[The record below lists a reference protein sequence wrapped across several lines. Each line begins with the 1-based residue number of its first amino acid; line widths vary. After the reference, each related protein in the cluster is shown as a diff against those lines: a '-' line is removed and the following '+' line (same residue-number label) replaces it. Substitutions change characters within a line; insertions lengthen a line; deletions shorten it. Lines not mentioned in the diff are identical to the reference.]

1 MNVIVKRLKKA
12 ADWNDSFSIIGNVG
26 TYGWVTGDSQND
38 DGEYEFVDE
47 EISYLGVNEEGAQF
61 AIDDFDDET
70 KEIIKEQCQEKCQ
83 KDEVVVDLQFDCDEK
98 HSYMNVYCNKPF
110 SQETKEAIMDV
121 ISGQY
126 SDGWGE
132 GLEQH
137 PFSSGESEDYYG
149 ATEEL
154 CVQLSPDNVDLH
166 IG

>member
-1 MNVIVKRLKKA
+1 MKRLKKA
-12 ADWNDSFSIIGNVG
+12 AEWNDSFSIIGNVG
-26 TYGWVTGDSQND
+26 TYGWVTGDSEND
-38 DGEYEFVDE
+38 DGEYEYVDE
-47 EISYLGVNEEGAQF
+47 EICYLGVNEEGAEY

-83 KDEVVVDLQFDCDEK
+83 EDEVVVDLQFDCDTQ
-98 HSYMNVYCNKPF
+98 HSYMHVYCNKPF

-121 ISGQY
+121 INGQY
-126 SDGWGE
+126 ADGWGE

-137 PFSSGESEDYYG
+137 PFYTGKSEDYPG

-154 CVQLSPDNVDLH
+154 CVQLWPDNVNLH